1 MWDFW
6 KRSTFWLV
14 MVASVLP
21 GSWLRIPWE
30 LEPVRVYARSF
41 RRGA

>member
-6 KRSTFWLV
+6 KRSTFWLTL
-14 MVASVLP
+14 ATTVLP
-21 GSWLRIPWE
+21 AGWRRAWK

-41 RRGA
+41 RRSA